1 VSSFQASSALL
12 SAESRGISRPILF
25 SSLIA
30 IGAANG
36 LSRNMSAAIAEQ
48 GILSAALNSFGV
60 SVFVW
65 LALGA
70 GLLLLWRSPAVA
82 TNRVDWALASA
93 ASIAMLV
100 PVPDLSWFAVSG
112 LALCLFTGSPPG
124 STMRRGSTILLA
136 VTIPMFWAR
145 IVLSFFNEVI
155 LATDA
160 TLVSLAVGTKP
171 DGNIVPFADG
181 SGSIW
186 IAPGCSS
193 FTNLSLAI
201 LALVGAV
208 NVTSGRWSSA
218 KLGLG
223 ALACVL
229 VVVINITRISLI
241 GYYPEHYGL
250 IHGEVGASIA
260 GWLTTL
266 AIAAIAWFAVR
277 RDAITLG

>member
-1 VSSFQASSALL
+1 MSSFRASSALL
-12 SAESRGISRPILF
+12 FAESRDTSRPILF

-30 IGAANG
+30 VGASNA
-36 LSRNMSAAIAEQ
+36 LSRNVGAAVAEQ
-48 GILSAALNSFGV
+48 GILSATLNSFGV

-70 GLLLLWRSPAVA
+70 GLLLLWRSPAVG
-82 TNRVDWALASA
+82 TNRLDWALASA
-93 ASIAMLV
+93 AGIAMLV
-100 PVPDLSWFAVSG
+100 PVPDLSWFAVSA
-112 LALCLFTGSPPG
+112 LVLCLFTGSPPG
-124 STMRRGSTILLA
+124 SPMRRGATILLA

-145 IVLSFFNEVI
+145 VFMSFFNEVI
-155 LATDA
+155 LAIDA
-160 TLVSLAVGTKP
+160 TLVSLAVGTDP

-181 SGSIW
+181 SGSMW

-201 LALVGAV
+201 LALVGVV

-229 VVVINITRISLI
+229 VVVINVTRISLI

-260 GWLTTL
+260 GWLTTM
-266 AIAAIAWFAVR
+266 AIAAIGWFAAR